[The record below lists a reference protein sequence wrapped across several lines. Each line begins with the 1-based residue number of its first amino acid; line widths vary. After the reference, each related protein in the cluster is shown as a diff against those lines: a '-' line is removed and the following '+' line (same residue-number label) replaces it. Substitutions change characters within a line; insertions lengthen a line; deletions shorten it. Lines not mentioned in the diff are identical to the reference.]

1 MSEPANS
8 LDDVLNQSLGGDGA
22 TAWRLSRLVAAHH
35 PGRAI
40 LDGVSGPFDLMWY
53 AHEGQCEAV
62 LAPGVHAQMA
72 TSWTRAH
79 GLSNGPVNAVY
90 DVRWRGHSLRVV
102 LARWREGYER
112 SSACVVIAETESVA
126 RQFVETASA
135 FCNEPRRAILTF
147 NGECWSNSH
156 ELWQAVQGAT
166 FDDLVLAGN
175 LKEQIVADFTAF
187 LGARASYERYG
198 VPYRRGVLFLGPPGN
213 GKTHCLR
220 ALIRF
225 LSVPCLYVMSL
236 KSRYGTEQAAIENVF
251 RRAREITPCCLVFED
266 LDGMIH
272 NENRSFFLNQLD
284 GIGLLS
290 GVLTIATTNHPERLD
305 PSILD
310 RPSRFDRKY
319 HFGLPA
325 AAERAAFLAQWNDR
339 LVSEMRVNVADVGR
353 LVEGTGGFSYAYLKE
368 LYVSSMMR
376 WMVDQKPGAM
386 AAILAEQLET
396 LRAQMRT
403 GVAAAASPPVAS
415 EPNGP
420 RAAVALIAKY
430 FSARHT

>member
-40 LDGVSGPFDLMWY
+40 LDGVRGPFDLMEY
-53 AHEGQCEAV
+53 AAEGQCEAA
-62 LAPGVHAQMA
+62 LAPGAHAEMK
-72 TSWTRAH
+72 TSWRRAY
-79 GLSNGPVNAVY
+79 GLSIHPVNAVY
-90 DVRWRGHSLRVV
+90 DVRWRGHALRVV
-102 LARWREGYER
+102 LAEWREGYER
-112 SSACVVIAETESVA
+112 PSTMLLIAETESVA
-126 RQFVETASA
+126 RQFLETASA

-147 NGECWSNSH
+147 NGECWSNNH
-156 ELWQAVQGAT
+156 ELWQAVQAAT

-187 LGARASYERYG
+187 LGARATYERYG

-225 LSVPCLYVMSL
+225 LSVPCLYVMGL
-236 KSRYGTEQAAIENVF
+236 KSKYRTDQSAMEDVF

-266 LDGMIH
+266 LDGMIDDK
-272 NENRSFFLNQLD
+272 NRFFFLNQLD
-284 GIGLLS
+284 GIGHLS
-290 GVLTIATTNHPERLD
+290 GVLTLATTNHPERLD
-305 PSILD
+305 ASILE

-325 AAERAAFLAQWNDR
+325 TSERAAFLAQWNDR
-339 LVSEMRVNVADVGR
+339 IAGEMRVAPADVER
-353 LVEGTGGFSYAYLKE
+353 LVAGTEGFSYAYLKE

-376 WMVDQKPGAM
+376 WMVEQKPGTM
-386 AAILAEQLET
+386 APILVEQLET

-403 GVAAAASPPVAS
+403 GAGAAASPAFAMHAD
-415 EPNGP
+415 NDD
-420 RAAVALIAKY
+420 
-430 FSARHT
+430 